1 MFIFWGILLFFAL
14 FLSVWTTKL
23 SIFSASQLRT
33 VVSNIA
39 IWLLQLIPHKSYT
52 ALFHHLK
59 QILFLAFTCKTV
71 FCCSWRRI
79 KTTAHYFLLVVDE
92 DQQDGRRLVLEVAGS
107 AKLSAF
113 TAYGRAPVQPS
124 ATLSL
129 PNATVCRSNLYQARK
144 QCILW
149 CSVQIIPS
157 IMQALTKH
165 QACD

>member
-1 MFIFWGILLFFAL
+1 MFLLRLFFY
-14 FLSVWTTKL
+14 FLPSSCQSEQQNCQFFL
-23 SIFSASQLRT
+23 PHSSAQWLAT
-33 VVSNIA
+33 LP
-39 IWLLQLIPHKSYT
+39 WLLQLIPHKFYT

-79 KTTAHYFLLVVDE
+79 KTTPHYFLLVVDE
-92 DQQDGRRLVLEVAGS
+92 DQQDGGRLVLEVAGS

-149 CSVQIIPS
+149 CSMQITPS
-157 IMQALTKH
+157 IMQAPTKH